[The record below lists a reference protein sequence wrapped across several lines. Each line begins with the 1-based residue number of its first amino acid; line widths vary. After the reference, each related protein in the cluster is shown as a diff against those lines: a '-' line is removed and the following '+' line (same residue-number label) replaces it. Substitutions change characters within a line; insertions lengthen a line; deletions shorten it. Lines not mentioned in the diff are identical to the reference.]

1 MSFANFPV
9 HLRAFDRPKNI
20 FFREYVH
27 KIFVLKNFVTVPRT
41 PANRNRY
48 NEFLPFH
55 PCFEIILINRV
66 SRGRKNSPR
75 AMFGGNEKE
84 EKKRAG
90 EKRDTTTKNAIFFFY
105 LFHRID
111 LESGNESDIKNRNFS
126 FRVKPSSFI
135 HSNEWRN
142 ERSFRQRYSRW
153 SPLWLITT
161 LRGEWKDSGIRR
173 PIDIGPRGIN
183 I

>member
-1 MSFANFPV
+1 MVSFANFPV

-111 LESGNESDIKNRNFS
+111 LESGNESDIKNRNFF

-135 HSNEWRN
+135 HSYDVMNDP
-142 ERSFRQRYSRW
+142 F
-153 SPLWLITT
+153 
-161 LRGEWKDSGIRR
+161 IRDTR
-173 PIDIGPRGIN
+173 DDRLYD
-183 I
+183 

>member
-1 MSFANFPV
+1 MVSFANFPV

-75 AMFGGNEKE
+75 AMFGGNEKK
-84 EKKRAG
+84 EKNER
-90 EKRDTTTKNAIFFFY
+90 EKSENAIFFFY

-111 LESGNESDIKNRNFS
+111 LESGNESDIKNRNFF

-135 HSNEWRN
+135 HSNE
-142 ERSFRQRYSRW
+142 
-153 SPLWLITT
+153 
-161 LRGEWKDSGIRR
+161 
-173 PIDIGPRGIN
+173 
-183 I
+183 